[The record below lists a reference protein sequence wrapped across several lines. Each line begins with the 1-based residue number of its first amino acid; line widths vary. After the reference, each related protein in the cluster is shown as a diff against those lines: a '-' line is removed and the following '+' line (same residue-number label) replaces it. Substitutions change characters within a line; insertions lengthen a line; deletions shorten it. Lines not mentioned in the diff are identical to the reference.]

1 MNHTEHWTEVR
12 EHAGEKLR
20 GLFVAD
26 GLAERVLPR
35 GVGSKDDVR
44 RALAFALRD
53 GTPEEAACAIVAAS
67 SWVQAHNELA
77 TVVSSAGER
86 APAK

>member
-12 EHAGEKLR
+12 DHAGKKLR

-26 GLAERVLPR
+26 GLEGRVLPR
-35 GVGSKDDVR
+35 GVESKDDVR
-44 RALAFALRD
+44 RALAFVLRG
-53 GTPEEAACAIVAAS
+53 GTPAEAACAIVAAS
-67 SWVQAHNELA
+67 SWVQAHSELA
-77 TVVSSAGER
+77 IAAGER